1 MQASK
6 IGKVLDQDNRNRLV
20 CAFIL
25 TRIDYCNTLFA
36 GLPDSTLAPLQRV
49 LHAAARFDGGFQ
61 PRDHVTATMMKLH
74 WLPVRQRITY
84 KLCCLMHGVVHGH
97 APEYVVDMVPV
108 SHLPGRPHLRSAQ
121 RGHFDIPRSR
131 TAFGS
136 RSFSTAAPL
145 PGMNYQLTSAT
156 SRQLL
161 HPRNTSRHYCL
172 MLPMAP
178 HSCDTPIVFYL
189 AFYN

>member
-1 MQASK
+1 MVEGSVPAIPPEDYLIPQRSVQYVWELSRTTSPATSL
-6 IGKVLDQDNRNRLV
+6 ILRLPTTADV
-20 CAFIL
+20 FGYFHQRANHIDTHSFIYL
-25 TRIDYCNTLFA
+25 LYIL
-36 GLPDSTLAPLQRV
+36 
-49 LHAAARFDGGFQ
+49 
-61 PRDHVTATMMKLH
+61 
-74 WLPVRQRITY
+74 I
-84 KLCCLMHGVVHGH
+84 HGVVHGH
-97 APEYVVDMVPV
+97 APEYVVDMVVPV
-108 SHLPGRPHLRSAQ
+108 SHLPGRSHLRSAQ

-145 PGMNYQLTSAT
+145 VHWSGSNYSLTSAT

-161 HPRNTSRHYCL
+161 HSRNTSRHYCL